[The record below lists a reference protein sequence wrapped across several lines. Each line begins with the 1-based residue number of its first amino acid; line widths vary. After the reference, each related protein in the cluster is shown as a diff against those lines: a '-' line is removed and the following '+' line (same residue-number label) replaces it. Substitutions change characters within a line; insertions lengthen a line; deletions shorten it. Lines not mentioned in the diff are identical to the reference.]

1 MIKTDLY
8 TAEAVAA
15 STGGT
20 LTPVE
25 LQLGGDTKKFSIELS
40 IVTTRVAVQAS
51 RKEFTLCWATTSE
64 NLNPAVDNV
73 PQILM
78 ECTHRV
84 PMILSELQSKQKKQI
99 FERCLAGEYLYV
111 WLEYPQSADA
121 YAVTI
126 SVVEYGFAS
135 AGGSASAPA
144 HVVGVGRSDEA
155 SFTRPNDTNPYSAN
169 DVVCNSTSA
178 PAVLTFEDVGPSA
191 GGEVWITA
199 VGLRL
204 DVAAIPAGMTRFRL
218 HLYNAAPTPIN
229 DNAAYNL
236 PSGDRAKYLGFVD
249 LPDPVD
255 NGDTL
260 WTCTEELYYHIRK
273 QVTLVSGNMYGILM
287 TIGAFTPTA
296 SAVKTV
302 SVHTQES

>member
-1 MIKTDLY
+1 MTKTDLY

-25 LQLGGDTKKFSIELS
+25 LQLGADTKKFSIELS
-40 IVTTRVAVQAS
+40 IVTTRVATLAS
-51 RKEFTLCWATTSE
+51 RKEFTLCWATTPE
-64 NLNPAVDNV
+64 NLDPATDNV

-84 PMILSELQSKQKKQI
+84 PMVLSELQTKQKKQI

-135 AGGSASAPA
+135 AGGSAGAPA
-144 HVVGVGRSDEA
+144 HVIGVGRSDDA
-155 SFTRPNDTNPYSAN
+155 SFTRPDDTNPYGAG
-169 DVVCNSTSA
+169 DVICNSTSA
-178 PAVLTFEDVGPSA
+178 PAVLTFENVGSSG

-199 VGLRL
+199 VDLRI
-204 DVAAIPAGMTRFRL
+204 DVSAVPAGMTQLRL
-218 HLYNAAPTPIN
+218 HLYSAAPTPIN
-229 DNAAYNL
+229 DNAAFDL
-236 PSGDRAKYLGFVD
+236 PSGDRAKYLGFID
-249 LPDPVD
+249 LPTPVD
-255 NGDTL
+255 NGATL
-260 WTCTEELYYHIRK
+260 WSSTEELFYAVRK
-273 QVTLVSGNMYGILM
+273 QVTLAGANLYGIL
-287 TIGAFTPTA
+287 TTVTAFTPTA
-296 SAVKTV
+296 QAVKTIR
-302 SVHTQES
+302 VHTQEA

>member
-1 MIKTDLY
+1 MTKTDLY
-8 TAEAVAA
+8 TAEAIAA

-40 IVTTRVAVQAS
+40 IVTTRTANKAT
-51 RKEFTLCWATTSE
+51 RKEFTLCWATTPE
-64 NLNPAVDNV
+64 NLDPVTDDV

-84 PMILSELQSKQKKQI
+84 PMVLSELQSKQKKQI
-99 FERCLAGEYLYV
+99 FERCLAGEYLYA
-111 WLEYPQSADA
+111 WLEYPQSPDA

-126 SVVEYGFAS
+126 SVVEYGFGS
-135 AGGSASAPA
+135 GGGSASSPA
-144 HVVGVGRSDEA
+144 NVIGVGRSA
-155 SFTRPNDTNPYSAN
+155 SANFTRPNDTNPYGAG

-178 PAVLTFEDVGPSA
+178 PAVMTFSNVGPAA

-199 VGLRL
+199 VDLRI
-204 DVAAIPAGMTRFRL
+204 DVAAIPAGMTRMRL

-229 DNAAYNL
+229 DNAAYDL
-236 PSGDRAKYLGFVD
+236 PSGDRAKYLGFID

-255 NGDTL
+255 NGATL
-260 WTCTEELYYHIRK
+260 WSSTEELYYQVRK
-273 QVTLVSGNMYGILM
+273 QVTLASANLYGILM
-287 TIGAFTPTA
+287 TVGAYTPTA
-296 SAVKTV
+296 QAVKTV
-302 SVHTQES
+302 VIHTQEA

>member
-25 LQLGGDTKKFSIELS
+25 LLLGGDTKKFSVELS

-51 RKEFTLCWATTSE
+51 RKEFTLCWATTPE
-64 NLNPAVDNV
+64 NLDPSSDNV

-84 PMILSELQSKQKKQI
+84 PMILSELQTKQKKQI
-99 FERCLAGEYLYV
+99 FERCLAGQYLYA

-126 SVVEYGFAS
+126 SVTEYGFAS
-135 AGGSASAPA
+135 AGGSSTAPA
-144 HVVGVGRSDEA
+144 HVIGVGRSDDA
-155 SFTRPNDTNPYSAN
+155 SFTRPNDTNAYGAN

-178 PAVLTFEDVGPSA
+178 PAVLTFADVGPSG
-191 GGEVWITA
+191 GGEVWITGVDLRIDAAA
-199 VGLRL
+199 V
-204 DVAAIPAGMTRFRL
+204 PAGMTIMRL

-229 DNAAYNL
+229 DNAAFDL
-236 PSGDRAKYLGFVD
+236 PSGDRAKYLGFID
-249 LPDPVD
+249 LPTPVD
-255 NGDTL
+255 VGATL
-260 WTCTEELYYHIRK
+260 WSSTEELFYAVRK
-273 QVTLVSGNMYGILM
+273 QVTLASANLYGILV
-287 TIGAFTPTA
+287 TVTAYTPTA
-296 SAVKTV
+296 EVVKTV
-302 SVHTQES
+302 RVHTQEA